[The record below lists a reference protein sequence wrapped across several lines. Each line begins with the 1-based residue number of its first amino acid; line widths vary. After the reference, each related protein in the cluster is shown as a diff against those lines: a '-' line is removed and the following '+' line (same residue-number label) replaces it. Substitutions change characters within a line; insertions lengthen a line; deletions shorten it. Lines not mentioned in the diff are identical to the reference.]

1 MNVIFRVYVLAHLQ
15 RSKAMRLGQILFAVK
30 VAIML
35 SGCGSP
41 TVVVPDPCEGAQR
54 VTARFTM
61 YEVLESGTIA
71 PSDVTV
77 NGLVRFAADERYDS
91 YEWQIGSDSRIRT
104 DRSFQL
110 RFPGWEAPRGI
121 PIPIRFIGRRKPDTT
136 CFPDDDGVDTAYREL
151 LPIFHSANPFVGSY
165 HGAHVDDPADTF
177 TVTIYVR
184 YHGNSR
190 TDMCSYVMRNINK
203 GCSDTTEMSCSA
215 INDKRIGA
223 TIMEFDGDGA
233 YITGTGCLSPKGI
246 ARLKG
251 RDTIEIDY
259 VYDRARIPKKFIG
272 RRVK

>member
-1 MNVIFRVYVLAHLQ
+1 MRWTCVILAV
-15 RSKAMRLGQILFAVK
+15 SA
-30 VAIML
+30 AIMIV
-35 SGCGSP
+35 GCGSP

-54 VTARFTM
+54 VTARFTI
-61 YEVLESGTIA
+61 YEVLRSGTIA

-77 NGLVRFAADERYDS
+77 NRLVRFAADERYDS

-104 DRSFQL
+104 ERSFTL
-110 RFPGWEAPRGI
+110 RFPVREAPNGI

-151 LPIFHSANPFVGSY
+151 LPIADSNNPLIGSY

-177 TVTIYVR
+177 TVTIYVTYR
-184 YHGNSR
+184 DA
-190 TDMCSYVMRNINK
+190 DMITLCSVVMRNINK
-203 GCSDTTEMSCSA
+203 GCSDTNGVNCTA
-215 INDKRIGA
+215 VNDKDIGA

-233 YITGTGCLSPKGI
+233 YLTGTGCLSPKGI

-259 VYDRARIPKKFIG
+259 VYDEARIPKKFIG

>member
-1 MNVIFRVYVLAHLQ
+1 V
-15 RSKAMRLGQILFAVK
+15 
-30 VAIML
+30 L

-54 VTARFTM
+54 VTARFTI
-61 YEVLESGTIA
+61 YEVLRSGTIA

-104 DRSFQL
+104 ERSFTL
-110 RFPGWEAPRGI
+110 RFPVREAPNGI

-151 LPIFHSANPFVGSY
+151 LPIADSNNPLLGSY

-177 TVTIYVR
+177 TVTIYALFHDSGKTFFSDVA
-184 YHGNSR
+184 
-190 TDMCSYVMRNINK
+190 MRNINK
-203 GCSDTTEMSCSA
+203 GCSDRESNLIDSSYA
-215 INDKRIGA
+215 INDKDFGA
-223 TIMEFDGDGA
+223 TIMEFDGDGSYRIA
-233 YITGTGCLSPKGI
+233 DGCLNPKGI

-259 VYDRARIPKKFIG
+259 VYDEARIPKKFIG
-272 RRVK
+272 RRVQ

>member
-1 MNVIFRVYVLAHLQ
+1 
-15 RSKAMRLGQILFAVK
+15 MRCRILFAIATLAV
-30 VAIML
+30 VL

-54 VTARFTM
+54 VTARFTI
-61 YEVLESGTIA
+61 YEVLQSGTIA
-71 PSDVTV
+71 PSDTLA
-77 NGLVRFAADERYDS
+77 NGVALFAADERYDS
-91 YEWQIGSDSRIRT
+91 YEWQIGSDSRVWTGSRF
-104 DRSFQL
+104 SL
-110 RFPGWEAPRGI
+110 RFPGREVVYGE

-136 CFPDDDGVDTAYREL
+136 CFRGDDGVDTAYRYMVPLPPTRSPL
-151 LPIFHSANPFVGSY
+151 LGSY

-184 YHGNSR
+184 YIEGTKDNF
-190 TDMCSYVMRNINK
+190 CSVVMRNINK
-203 GCSDTTEMSCSA
+203 GCSDTNGVDCTA
-215 INDKRIGA
+215 VNDKDIGA
-223 TIMEFDGDGA
+223 TIMEFDGNGA
-233 YITGTGCLSPKGI
+233 YLTGTGCLSPKGI